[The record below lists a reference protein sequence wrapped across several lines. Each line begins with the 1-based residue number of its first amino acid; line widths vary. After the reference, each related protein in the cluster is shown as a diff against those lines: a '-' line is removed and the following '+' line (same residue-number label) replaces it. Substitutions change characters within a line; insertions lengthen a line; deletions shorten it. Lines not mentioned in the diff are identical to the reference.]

1 MHPRNAAW
9 VALTP
14 ASRWQLHGIR
24 GVTRAY
30 DEGSMRALVLFVA
43 LVAASCRN
51 SPAGTAP
58 AHDAAIPPVQAPVAA
73 PAPLPPEPEPC
84 EPPAPT
90 ATTGERLT
98 LLPVAWKKLPGWTA
112 DRQSAA
118 VPAFLASCT
127 VLAKLGDDERV
138 GAGPYGGTAGDWRA
152 ACAAAARV
160 PAGDDAAAR
169 AFFEAEFRA
178 YAAHGSDGAKA
189 KLSGYYVQPL
199 RGSRQRGGRYRTPVL
214 ARPPD
219 LVEVQLSDFIPDGR
233 DRRIWGRV
241 GEHGELESYPT
252 RTEIRQHPDR
262 YPVLLWVDDPVDEIF
277 AEIEG
282 SGRVTLADGS
292 TLWIGFDGKNGHRY
306 HGVGGILR
314 RMGLLKRG
322 QGTMQGIRA
331 WFAAHPG
338 RVDEIAD
345 HSPSKV
351 FFRELPAKGAVGT
364 QGVVLT
370 ARRSIAVDR
379 AVIPLSTPVWVATR
393 APVAGKRGTVPWRQL
408 LIAQDTGGAIL
419 GPVRGDVYWGD
430 DAAAGDVAG
439 RMGGPGRM
447 WLLLPRAVKLPSK

>member
-1 MHPRNAAW
+1 
-9 VALTP
+9 
-14 ASRWQLHGIR
+14 
-24 GVTRAY
+24 
-30 DEGSMRALVLFVA
+30 MRAVLLVAA
-43 LVAASCRN
+43 LVAVGCRN
-51 SPAGTAP
+51 PQDGTVAP
-58 AHDAAIPPVQAPVAA
+58 GDAA
-73 PAPLPPEPEPC
+73 PAPTLAAAPGPVPPELEPC
-84 EPPAPT
+84 ADPKPA
-90 ATTGERLT
+90 ATTGEPLT
-98 LLPVAWKKLPGWTA
+98 LVAVSWEALPGWTG

-127 VLAKLGDDERV
+127 LLASIADGDRV
-138 GAGPYGGTAGDWRA
+138 GAGPYGGYARDWRA

-160 PAGDDAAAR
+160 PVDDDAAAR
-169 AFFEAEFRA
+169 AFFETEFNA
-178 YAAHGSDGAKA
+178 YAARGADGARA

-199 RGSRQRGGRYRTPVL
+199 RGSRQRGGRYQTPVL

-219 LVEVQLSDFIPDGR
+219 LVEVQLSDFIADGR

-241 GEHGELESYPT
+241 GEHGELVPYPT
-252 RTEIRQHPDR
+252 RTEIRRHPDR
-262 YPVLLWVDDPVDEIF
+262 YPVLLWVDDPVNEIF

-282 SGRVTLADGS
+282 SGRVTLPDGS

-306 HGVGGILR
+306 HGVGGILH
-314 RMGLLKRG
+314 RMGELKRG

-331 WFAAHPG
+331 WFTAHPG
-338 RVDEIAD
+338 RVDEVAD

-351 FFRELPAKGAVGT
+351 FFRESSANGAVGT

-370 ARRSIAVDR
+370 PRRSIAVDR

-393 APVAGKRGTVPWRQL
+393 APVIGKRGTVKWRQL

-447 WLLLPRAVKLPSK
+447 WLLLPRAIAVPAPPAGK